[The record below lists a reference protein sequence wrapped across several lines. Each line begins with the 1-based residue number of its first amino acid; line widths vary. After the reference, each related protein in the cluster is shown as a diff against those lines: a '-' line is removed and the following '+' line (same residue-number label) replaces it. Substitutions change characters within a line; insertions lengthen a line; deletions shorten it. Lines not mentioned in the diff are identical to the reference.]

1 MADDQLQSN
10 KTIMTSNTDTKKR
23 GGFRRFLD
31 VARTYIVAAC
41 AFYVRGGLIF

>member
-10 KTIMTSNTDTKKR
+10 KTVMISNTDTKKR
-23 GGFRRFLD
+23 GSFRRLLAI
-31 VARTYIVAAC
+31 VRTYIVAVC